1 MRKNFV
7 WPMVCMSMIFTIALF
22 GCGGGGTSNAIS
34 GAVVPD
40 TMTVTISGPSGT
52 VTKTYTKGSYDTQ
65 GHLNPDMISYVSPS
79 NTTIIELADV
89 STTQVDRVD
98 IVVFGTTP
106 QSYPIDSSNSLLT
119 AVYVNNVYTSMFS
132 SPSGTVTLSSIGNVG
147 EKINGTFDATVTS
160 DTNASDTLKISGTFS
175 VTRGS

>member
-1 MRKNFV
+1 MSKNIV

-22 GCGGGGTSNAIS
+22 GCGGGTSDVIS
-34 GAVVPD
+34 GAVAPD

-52 VTKTYTKGSYDTQ
+52 VTKTYTKGSSDTQ
-65 GHLNPDMISYVSPS
+65 GHVNPAMISYVSPA
-79 NTTIIELADV
+79 NTTIIDLADV
-89 STTQVDRVD
+89 STTQVDRMT
-98 IVVFGTTP
+98 IVVSGTAP
-106 QSYPIDSSNSLLT
+106 QSYSVDSANSLIT
-119 AVYVNNVYTSMFS
+119 TFYENNTYSSTFS

-160 DTNASDTLKISGTFS
+160 DTNTSDTLKISGTFS